1 MKQINLGATSLKIP
15 AMGLG
20 IMRMEAKSPE
30 ESAAAID
37 TAYDHGINFIDSADI
52 YGQGKSEEVFGQA
65 LQKAAVSR
73 EDLFI
78 QSKVGIIVDPARSHG
93 SLVFGSRYE
102 FTKQHIL
109 EAVDGVLERMGTDYL
124 DAVLLH
130 RPDPLMDLA
139 GIKEAFD
146 ILQASGKVRFFGVS
160 NFNPQ
165 QFMMVQDSVTQRLMF
180 NQLQF
185 GLMHTG
191 MVDFGINTNI
201 SNADGTDHDGGLLD
215 FCRRQ
220 HVTIQAWSPFQYGN
234 FEGTFIDNPD
244 YPELNDQLAK
254 LAAKYHVGKNAIAAA
269 WVLKHPAQIQL
280 IMGTMNSD
288 HIADSAAGADVD
300 LTNQEWYDL
309 YLAAGHKLP

>member
-20 IMRMEAKSPE
+20 IMRMEAKSPAE
-30 ESAAAID
+30 AAKAVD
-37 TAYDHGINFIDSADI
+37 TAFDNGINFIDSADI
-52 YGQGKSEEVFGQA
+52 YGQGKSEEVLGQA
-65 LQKAAVSR
+65 LKLSNAKR

-78 QSKVGIIVDPARSHG
+78 QSKVGIIVDPARSNG
-93 SLVFGSRYE
+93 SFVFGSRYE

-109 EAVDGVLERMGTDYL
+109 EAVDGVLKRMGTDYL
-124 DAVLLH
+124 DGLLLH
-130 RPDPLMDLA
+130 RPDPLMALD

-165 QFMMVQDSVTQRLMF
+165 QFAMVQDSITQHLMF

-185 GLMHTG
+185 GLEHTG

-201 SNADGTDHDGGLLD
+201 ANADGTDHDGGLLD
-215 FCRRQ
+215 YCR
-220 HVTIQAWSPFQYGN
+220 HHHITIQAWSPFQYGN

-244 YPELNDQLAK
+244 YPELNKELGELAT
-254 LAAKYHVGKNAIAAA
+254 KYGVGKNAIAAA

-280 IMGTMNSD
+280 IMGTMNPA
-288 HIADSAAGADVD
+288 HIADSAKGADVD

-309 YLAAGHKLP
+309 YLAAGHQLP

>member
-1 MKQINLGATSLKIP
+1 MKQINLGSTSLKIP

-20 IMRMEAKSPE
+20 IMRMEAKTPE
-30 ESAAAID
+30 EAAKAID
-37 TAYDHGINFIDSADI
+37 TAYDNGINYIDSADI
-52 YGQGKSEEVFGQA
+52 YGQGKSEEVFGKA
-65 LQKAAVSR
+65 LKLAKVNR

-93 SLVFGSRYE
+93 SFVFGSRYE

-109 EAVDGVLERMGTDYL
+109 DAVDGVLKRMDIDYL

-130 RPDPLMDLA
+130 RPDPLMDLE

-165 QFMMVQDSVTQRLMF
+165 QFQMVQDSITQRLMF

-215 FCRRQ
+215 FCRRK

-234 FEGTFIDNPD
+234 FEGTFINNPD
-244 YPELNDQLAK
+244 YPELNKELEK
-254 LAAKYHVGKNAIAAA
+254 LADKYGVGKNAIAAA
-269 WVLKHPAQIQL
+269 WILKHPAQIQMV
-280 IMGTMNSD
+280 MGTMTPA
-288 HIADSAAGADVD
+288 HIADSAKGANVD

>member
-30 ESAAAID
+30 QAAAAID

-65 LQKAAVSR
+65 LQKAAISR

-93 SLVFGSRYE
+93 NFVFGSRYE

-109 EAVDGVLERMGTDYL
+109 EAVDGVLERMETDYL

-201 SNADGTDHDGGLLD
+201 SNTDGTDHDGGLLD

-244 YPELNDQLAK
+244 YPELN
-254 LAAKYHVGKNAIAAA
+254 G
-269 WVLKHPAQIQL
+269 
-280 IMGTMNSD
+280 
-288 HIADSAAGADVD
+288 
-300 LTNQEWYDL
+300 
-309 YLAAGHKLP
+309 

>member
-1 MKQINLGATSLKIP
+1 MKQINLGATSLKIS

-20 IMRMEAKSPE
+20 IMRMEAKSSE
-30 ESAAAID
+30 QAAAAID
-37 TAYDHGINFIDSADI
+37 TAYDHGINFIDSAEI

-93 SLVFGSRYE
+93 SFVFGSRYE

-130 RPDPLMDLA
+130 RPDTLMDLA

-201 SNADGTDHDGGLLD
+201 SNANGTDHDGGLLD

-280 IMGTMNSD
+280 IMGTMNPD